1 MYRQKNGTDPVERL
15 DSVLR
20 DRTRYKKVRGARP
33 ASIVRQSSQV
43 GKRLRELRENAP
55 VRDRKSEEQRSEELR
70 TRSGS
75 RYEEKRSEAAVKTG
89 SRYEDK
95 KKAETAAKARHSEVK
110 KAVAV
115 PKAENRE
122 EQKQEA
128 TARPL
133 PAPVA
138 KILTALS
145 GLNRRN
151 AAMIASIAVAAALV
165 VGYAVVGVF
174 YTSHFYDGTTIFG
187 IDCSRYTAER
197 AREEVADKVSMYTLT
212 VDSRTGSDVIS
223 AGEIGLRYRDSGTIE
238 RLLKTQKSFLWPV
251 MMSMRRNTVIT
262 VDTDYD
268 VPKMDRELEAFSC
281 YKRVNEIM
289 PQDAYL
295 GRNDD
300 GFVVVP
306 EQPGSKLDREAVRRK
321 VMGALDTGETYLSLD
336 ETGCYLE
343 PAVTS
348 DDPELNRQA
357 QARNVLLGAD
367 LTYTFG
373 DETREVDASVIM
385 NFIVPDGEGGYQI
398 SEERVWDYVSSLA
411 YRYDTYGKPRQ
422 FHSSIGTIEYLE
434 GGDYGWLMDQA
445 ETAQQL
451 LDAIRSK
458 QTGPIEPVWSV
469 MGKAHGLN
477 DIGGTYVEVCIS
489 MQEMWCYQNGTLIVD
504 TPVVTGNPNMNN
516 ATPSGGVWAID
527 AKMTDFT
534 LTGPDYRVP
543 VNYWMPFNGNVGI
556 HDLQSRY
563 YYGGSIY
570 LYGGSHGCVNT
581 PLDAVSE
588 IYNAVSVGTP
598 VIVYE

>member
-15 DSVLR
+15 DVVLR
-20 DRTRYKKVRGARP
+20 DKTRYKKVRGAKP
-33 ASIVRQSSQV
+33 ASIVRHSSQER
-43 GKRLRELRENAP
+43 KRLKELRENAP
-55 VRDRKSEEQRSEELR
+55 ARDKRSEEQRSEELK

-75 RYEEKRSEAAVKTG
+75 RYEEKRSQEAAVRTG
-89 SRYEDK
+89 SRYE
-95 KKAETAAKARHSEVK
+95 SEK
-110 KAVAV
+110 
-115 PKAENRE
+115 
-122 EQKQEA
+122 KQEKA
-128 TARPL
+128 ARAL

-138 KILTALS
+138 RTLAALS
-145 GLNRRN
+145 GLKRRN
-151 AAMIASIAVAAALV
+151 AAMIAAITIAAALV
-165 VGYAVVGVF
+165 IGYAVVGVF

-187 IDCSRYTAER
+187 IDCSRYTAAR
-197 AREEVADKVSMYTLT
+197 AKEEVAEKVSMYSLT
-212 VDSRTGSDVIS
+212 VESRTGTDVIS

-238 RLLKTQKSFLWPV
+238 RLLRTQKSFLWPL

-262 VDTDYD
+262 IDTDYD

-281 YKRVNEIM
+281 YRRVNEIM
-289 PQDAYL
+289 PQDAHL
-295 GRNDD
+295 GRDED

-321 VMGALDTGETYLSLD
+321 IMGALDTGETYLSLD
-336 ETGCYLE
+336 ETDCYLE

-348 DDPELNRQA
+348 DDPELNRDV
-357 QARNVLLGAD
+357 QARNTLLGAD

-373 DETREVDASVIM
+373 DETRRVDASVIM
-385 NFIVPDGEGGYQI
+385 NFIVPDGNGGYQI
-398 SEERVWDYVSSLA
+398 SEEKVWDYVASLA
-411 YRYDTYGKPRQ
+411 ERYDTYGKARQ
-422 FHSSIGTIEYLE
+422 FQSSIGTTEYLE

-451 LDAIRSK
+451 LDAIHSK
-458 QTGPIEPVWSV
+458 QTGPMEPVWSV
-469 MGKAHGLN
+469 MGKSHGLN

-504 TPVVTGNPNMNN
+504 TPVVTGNPNLNN

-581 PLDAVSE
+581 PLDAVRD

>member
-15 DSVLR
+15 DVVLR
-20 DRTRYKKVRGARP
+20 DKTRYKKVRGAKP
-33 ASIVRQSSQV
+33 ASIVRHSSQER
-43 GKRLRELRENAP
+43 KRLKELRENAP
-55 VRDRKSEEQRSEELR
+55 ARDKRSEEQRSEELK

-75 RYEEKRSEAAVKTG
+75 RYEEKRTQEAAVRTG
-89 SRYEDK
+89 SRYE
-95 KKAETAAKARHSEVK
+95 SEK
-110 KAVAV
+110 
-115 PKAENRE
+115 
-122 EQKQEA
+122 KQEKA
-128 TARPL
+128 ARAL

-138 KILTALS
+138 RTLAALS
-145 GLNRRN
+145 GLKRRN
-151 AAMIASIAVAAALV
+151 AAMIAAITIAAALV
-165 VGYAVVGVF
+165 IGYAVVGVF

-187 IDCSRYTAER
+187 IDCSRYTAAR
-197 AREEVADKVSMYTLT
+197 AKEEVAEKVSMYSLT
-212 VDSRTGSDVIS
+212 VESRTGTDVIS

-238 RLLKTQKSFLWPV
+238 RLLRTQKSFLWPL

-262 VDTDYD
+262 IDTDYD

-281 YKRVNEIM
+281 YRRVNEIM
-289 PQDAYL
+289 PQDAHL
-295 GRNDD
+295 GRDED

-321 VMGALDTGETYLSLD
+321 IMGALDTGETYLSLD
-336 ETGCYLE
+336 ETDCYLE

-348 DDPELNRQA
+348 DDPELNRDV
-357 QARNVLLGAD
+357 QARNTLLGAD

-373 DETREVDASVIM
+373 DETRRVDASVIM
-385 NFIVPDGEGGYQI
+385 NFIVPDGNGGYQI
-398 SEERVWDYVSSLA
+398 SEEKVWDYVASLA
-411 YRYDTYGKPRQ
+411 ERYDTYGKARQ
-422 FHSSIGTIEYLE
+422 FQSSIGTTEYLE

-451 LDAIRSK
+451 LDAIHSK
-458 QTGPIEPVWSV
+458 QTGPMEPVWSV
-469 MGKAHGLN
+469 MGKSHGLN

-504 TPVVTGNPNMNN
+504 TPVVTGNPNLNN

-581 PLDAVSE
+581 PLDAVRD